1 MMSCID
7 ILKGLLQ
14 SSHNSGS
21 NGISFVML
29 TALVPEPFD
38 AKLSILVD
46 GKNFF
51 GIG

>member
-14 SSHNSGS
+14 STHNSGS

-29 TALVPEPFD
+29 TALVPESFD
-38 AKLSILVD
+38 AKLFFVVD
-46 GKNFF
+46 G
-51 GIG
+51 